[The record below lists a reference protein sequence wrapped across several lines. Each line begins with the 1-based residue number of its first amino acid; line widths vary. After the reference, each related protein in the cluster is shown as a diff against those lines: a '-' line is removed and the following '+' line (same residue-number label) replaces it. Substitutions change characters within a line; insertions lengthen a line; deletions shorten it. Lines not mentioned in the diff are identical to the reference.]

1 MKPFLL
7 RIPVLFSIAVMLNA
21 CSSVNNIYSTT
32 GDDSTSSA
40 SNECFVQLKNGEIQ
54 YYKTLTLQT
63 GIFTSPYLLADGKKV
78 INSKAVRAYQTG
90 DVYAI
95 CEECLQFG
103 RKSKVAREALPGFA
117 VRIVTGKMNVYS
129 RMYFNGAEAVEELYL
144 QLGDDGKIVPYKAAE
159 LSKLIQDNARAMEI
173 LNGKEKSISRKLQ
186 AVAEVYNRQGLVAR

>member
-1 MKPFLL
+1 MKLFLL

-21 CSSVNNIYSTT
+21 CSSVNNIYLNT

-40 SNECFVQLKNGEIQ
+40 SNECFVQLKNGEIK
-54 YYKTLTLQT
+54 YFKTLTLQT
-63 GIFTSPYLLADGKKV
+63 GIFTSPHLLADGKV
-78 INSKAVRAYQTG
+78 IKSKEVRAYQTG
-90 DVYAI
+90 GVYAI

-159 LSKLIQDNARAMEI
+159 LSKLIQNNERAMEI